1 MEPNIQVVENKDM
14 DLLYQD
20 ELEQFFINQEKE
32 NTDQVIDPEEVDSVL
47 DGLVEEEEI
56 PVGPTDGIV
65 EIDLDLI

>member
-47 DGLVEEEEI
+47 DGLVEEEEV
-56 PVGPTDGIV
+56 PVDPFDGIC